1 MPNVNT
7 IIYEEDLSILS
18 QTSQPIRAY
27 AEQANTIEAYAPV
40 SEFNTAFIIY
50 QGLKGSV
57 VNPRLRATER
67 LYMTDVGEVTLNGVP
82 YHKWQHTVP
91 GAVLN
96 DASLMKCTGLRIQIE
111 LWYTDGDFIG
121 VEKYNVETGIAD
133 LLAADYPTATEGQ
146 IVRVIDTDTDW
157 ILTDGVLTDFEDK
170 KSDGIVREPT
180 ASSDFTLERSIYTT
194 APTTSPTNDELII
207 NELNKKLAKAGDT
220 MTGDLDMDGND
231 VDNVKS
237 VTLYS
242 ATGNIVFT
250 TDGTKLN
257 VNIGGVDYTYAVKEA
272 DNIFE

>member
-133 LLAADYPTATEGQ
+133 LLAADYPEAEEGQ

-157 ILTDGVLTDFEDK
+157 ILDDGVWTDFEDK
-170 KSDGIVREPT
+170 KSVGIVREPT

-220 MTGDLDMDGND
+220 MSDTLNMDNNDISNIKEIILYDALGTAVLRFNGTDL
-231 VDNVKS
+231 
-237 VTLYS
+237 
-242 ATGNIVFT
+242 I
-250 TDGTKLN
+250 LN
-257 VNIGGVDYTYAVKEA
+257 RN
-272 DNIFE
+272 